1 MIAILI
7 VGMLIMP
14 AIADSKG
21 EIGDQAEH
29 GQPSGTPF
37 DSLWNEIKNI
47 KNSILDLHN
56 QINNIQLIP
65 GEKGDQGNQGE
76 PGLKGDKGDQGL
88 KGEPGTSGANG
99 LACWDLNGNGIGDIA
114 EDINSDGNY
123 DTLDCKGS
131 QGQAGAD
138 GQQGIQGI
146 AGIPGIS
153 GYEIVYSNWRE
164 LGWVAGGGRIQIYT
178 ACPDGKTPINGGY
191 ETIWEGTIR
200 LNINSNVPYD
210 DGTQKGWLM
219 DIYNPGDYPTTQI
232 RGYAICANVQ

>member
-1 MIAILI
+1 MMIIPATAAKPTGNPTIEAIL
-7 VGMLIMP
+7 V
-14 AIADSKG
+14 
-21 EIGDQAEH
+21 EI
-29 GQPSGTPF
+29 S
-37 DSLWNEIKNI
+37 NI
-47 KNSILDLHN
+47 KITLIDLQN
-56 QINNIQLIP
+56 QITNIQLIP
-65 GEKGDQGNQGE
+65 GPKGDQGE

-88 KGEPGTSGANG
+88 QGEPGTP
-99 LACWDLNGNGIGDIA
+99 
-114 EDINSDGNY
+114 
-123 DTLDCKGS
+123 
-131 QGQAGAD
+131 GAD
-138 GQQGIQGI
+138 GQQGLQGI

-191 ETIWEGTIR
+191 ETIWEGIIR

-219 DIYNPGDYPTTQI
+219 DLYNPGDYPTTQI